1 MATDDVRER
10 DEARLFHLLGDGARG
25 TVATAESCTGG
36 GVAARLTSIAGS
48 SAYVLGG
55 IVAYANAAKAALL
68 GVDEE
73 ILRTKGA
80 VSAECALAMARG
92 AQRAFGAD
100 WAISTTGIAGPGGAT
115 AHKPVGLVYLAVA
128 GPTGERVEEHV
139 FPGDRAAV
147 TRAAIDIALRTLV
160 EAVTAEPS
168 NQCSS
173 ESAIQL
179 NEAENDEHHPLGPL
193 GSMRETSQ

>member
-1 MATDDVRER
+1 MDRDGMREP
-10 DEARLFHLLGDGARG
+10 DEERLFRLLGDGAHG

-36 GVAARLTSIAGS
+36 GVAARLTAIAGS

-55 IVAYANAAKAALL
+55 IVAYANEAKAALL

-73 ILRTKGA
+73 ILRTRGA

-92 AQRAFGAD
+92 ARRAFGSD

-115 AHKPVGLVYLAVA
+115 EHKPVGLVFFAVA
-128 GPTGERVEEHV
+128 GSDPGSERVEEHV

-147 TRAAIDIALRTLV
+147 TQAAIDTALRMLAG
-160 EAVTAEPS
+160 AVAAGQRDQGNS
-168 NQCSS
+168 
-173 ESAIQL
+173 
-179 NEAENDEHHPLGPL
+179 
-193 GSMRETSQ
+193 